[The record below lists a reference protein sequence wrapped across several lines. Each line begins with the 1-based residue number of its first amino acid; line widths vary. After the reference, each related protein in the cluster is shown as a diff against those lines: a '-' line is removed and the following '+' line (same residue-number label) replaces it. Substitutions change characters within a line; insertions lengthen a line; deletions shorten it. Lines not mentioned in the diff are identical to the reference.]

1 MNLAGALAVVTGA
14 TEGIGRAI
22 ALTLGRAG
30 ARVAICART
39 EPKVR
44 ATVVELCAAGVDAIG
59 AACDVSDPAA
69 VDRFAAFVTTQRGAP
84 NVLVNNAGIGRFKP
98 LDELSLE
105 DWDLTFGVNVRS
117 LYLVTRAFLSCMK
130 ASGGGGATIVN
141 IASLAGRNGFEGG
154 TAYCASKHAVLGFSK
169 ALMAEVRK
177 HGVRVV
183 AVCPGTVATPF
194 MDKGPRAGR
203 TSPDRALMAEDVAH
217 AVLATLTVD
226 DRAMIS
232 ELDIRPTNPGPHE
245 TMSRDA
251 SARRSPATSLLDVL

>member
-1 MNLAGALAVVTGA
+1 MELAGSLAVITGA

-22 ALTLGRAG
+22 AFTLGRAG

-39 EPKVR
+39 GQNVR
-44 ATVVELCAAGVDAIG
+44 ATVGELCAAGVDAIG
-59 AACDVSDPAA
+59 APCDVSDPAA
-69 VDRFAAFVTTQRGAP
+69 VDRFASFVTTQRGAAK
-84 NVLVNNAGIGRFKP
+84 VLVNNAGVGRFRP

-105 DWDLTFGVNVRS
+105 DWDQTFGVNVRS
-117 LYLVTRAFLSCMK
+117 LYLVTRAFLSGMK
-130 ASGGGGATIVN
+130 ASGGATIVN

-177 HGVRVV
+177 HNVRVV

-203 TSPDRALMAEDVAH
+203 TNRDRALMAEDVAH

-232 ELDIRPTNPGPHE
+232 ELDIRPTNP
-245 TMSRDA
+245 
-251 SARRSPATSLLDVL
+251 